1 MLCMSFKKSVSTGMC
16 ETSIG
21 ERRLP
26 TGSQSREEACL
37 SLCCHCS

>member
-1 MLCMSFKKSVSTGMC
+1 MPCMSFKKSVRTGMC

-26 TGSQSREEACL
+26 TRSQSGEEACL
-37 SLCCHCS
+37 S